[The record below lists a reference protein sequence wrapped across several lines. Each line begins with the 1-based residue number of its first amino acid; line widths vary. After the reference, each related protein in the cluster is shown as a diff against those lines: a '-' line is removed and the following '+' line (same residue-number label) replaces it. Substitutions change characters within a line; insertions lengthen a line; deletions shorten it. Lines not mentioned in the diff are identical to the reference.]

1 MLEQLIIESARCQGI
16 FPFSDFGHMP
26 MNMYSIAPNNRVRK
40 EEKTLQFHGDF
51 KSNAETVKMWHVDPV
66 ESK

>member
-1 MLEQLIIESARCQGI
+1 
-16 FPFSDFGHMP
+16 